1 MRDVAKVEENAIKV
15 YKSAEGSLVQ
25 LRKQLSMLNFQY
37 DNLSRDLRNGATGK
51 ELLIQ
56 IQAVT
61 NELNSAEQATGRFQ
75 RSVGHYATA
84 YNGLNAQVQM
94 LARELPSLAVSM
106 NTFFLAISNNFPML
120 IDEIQK
126 ARIELAKLR
135 AEGKEGTPIWKQLT
149 KSLLGWNTALVVGLT
164 LLSNYGTEIGDWIKQ
179 LFDSKEKLDILKEA
193 LKSYN
198 EAIIEGKK
206 NAQDQI
212 VELKMLYKAAT
223 DAAESTDTRSK
234 AIKKLQDQ
242 YPDYFEGMNNEAF
255 LAGKAKT
262 AYDNLTQSILDYA
275 QAQAI
280 KNRITENFDKIID
293 LDTKIAEAQ
302 AEYNRLA
309 IESNNSLNFVS
320 SGLIAKKHKSS

>member
-1 MRDVAKVEENAIKV
+1 M
-15 YKSAEGSLVQ
+15 
-25 LRKQLSMLNFQY
+25 
-37 DNLSRDLRNGATGK
+37 
-51 ELLIQ
+51 
-56 IQAVT
+56 
-61 NELNSAEQATGRFQ
+61 
-75 RSVGHYATA
+75 
-84 YNGLNAQVQM
+84 
-94 LARELPSLAVSM
+94 
-106 NTFFLAISNNFPML
+106 
-120 IDEIQK
+120 
-126 ARIELAKLR
+126 
-135 AEGKEGTPIWKQLT
+135 
-149 KSLLGWNTALVVGLT
+149 VVGLT

-320 SGLIAKKHKSS
+320 SGLIAKKAQEQLKIYREAKEEREKLIESNKN

>member
-1 MRDVAKVEENAIKV
+1 M
-15 YKSAEGSLVQ
+15 
-25 LRKQLSMLNFQY
+25 
-37 DNLSRDLRNGATGK
+37 
-51 ELLIQ
+51 
-56 IQAVT
+56 
-61 NELNSAEQATGRFQ
+61 
-75 RSVGHYATA
+75 
-84 YNGLNAQVQM
+84 
-94 LARELPSLAVSM
+94 
-106 NTFFLAISNNFPML
+106 
-120 IDEIQK
+120 
-126 ARIELAKLR
+126 
-135 AEGKEGTPIWKQLT
+135 
-149 KSLLGWNTALVVGLT
+149 VVGLT

-179 LFDSKEKLDILKEA
+179 LFDSREKLDILKEA

-280 KNRITENFDKIID
+280 KNRITENFDKILD
-293 LDTKIAEAQ
+293 LDYKIA
-302 AEYNRLA
+302 
-309 IESNNSLNFVS
+309 
-320 SGLIAKKHKSS
+320 